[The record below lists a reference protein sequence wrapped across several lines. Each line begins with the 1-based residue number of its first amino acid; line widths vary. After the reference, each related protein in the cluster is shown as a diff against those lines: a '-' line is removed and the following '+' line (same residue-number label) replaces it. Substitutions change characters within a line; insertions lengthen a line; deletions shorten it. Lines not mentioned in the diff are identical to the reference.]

1 MAMERF
7 RFANLPIPPIEY
19 SPEHLRQAFRI
30 LELYFNQLDS
40 LTPNQAQ
47 SYRADNF
54 YGGNF
59 IGDLTGDV
67 VADNA
72 TVKLLNTI
80 QAYIQAATINTL
92 ATNYARI
99 QSLLNNRIVSKDIMA
114 DKFYGSIV
122 GYAGGSILPHIAAS
136 DSTDQ
141 VAGGDDTP
149 TLVEF
154 NTLDS
159 GFGWTLNSPGSATA
173 DYAGVYTIRYSIQF
187 INTDNDIH
195 YATVWLKVNNND
207 VVNSST
213 IFHVPA
219 RKSATVG
226 EEGYAV
232 GYSEVTFEVD
242 VGDEIE
248 LYWATDLAGNPT
260 TPIDGVYLL
269 HDVAWTTPTNPYARP
284 AVPSVIGSITFVS
297 AAEGAGGASG
307 LIGIAP
313 LPVYGYG
320 QVGTVTVTTN
330 LG

>member
-1 MAMERF
+1 MAMEKF
-7 RFANLPIPPIEY
+7 TFGNLPIPPADY

-40 LTPNQAQ
+40 LTPNQAE
-47 SYRADNF
+47 SYRADYF
-54 YGGNF
+54 YGGEF

-72 TVKLLNTI
+72 TIKLLNTV

-92 ATNYARI
+92 STNYARI
-99 QSLLNNRIVSKDIMA
+99 QSLLNNRTVTKEVMA
-114 DKFYGSIV
+114 DNFYGQFEGFGDGV
-122 GYAGGSILPHIAAS
+122 ILPHIAAS

-149 TLVEF
+149 TAVEF

-159 GFGWTLNSPGSATA
+159 GFGWTLNAPGSATA
-173 DYAGVYTIRYSIQF
+173 AYAGIYKITYSIQF
-187 INTDNDIH
+187 INTANAIH

-207 VVNSST
+207 IPNSST
-213 IFHVPA
+213 IFAIPA
-219 RKSATVG
+219 RKSASVG
-226 EEGYAV
+226 EEGYIC
-232 GYSEVTFEVD
+232 GYSEVVFEMD
-242 VGDEIE
+242 AGDEVE

-260 TPIDGVYLL
+260 TPTDGVYLY
-269 HDVAWTTPTNPYARP
+269 HDTAWTTPTNPYARP

-297 AAEGAGGASG
+297 A
-307 LIGIAP
+307 LNKIKVAP

-320 QVGTVTVTTN
+320 QVGAVEVTTN